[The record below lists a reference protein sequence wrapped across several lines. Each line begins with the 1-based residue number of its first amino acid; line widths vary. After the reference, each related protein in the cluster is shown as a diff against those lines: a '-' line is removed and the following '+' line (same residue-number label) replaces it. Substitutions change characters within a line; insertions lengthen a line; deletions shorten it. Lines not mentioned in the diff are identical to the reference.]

1 MKEMKKNERGIS
13 NENSQ
18 LMHLVPTQ
26 SLGLRIPLQKGPT
39 ALEKGLPI
47 IKNTQNFTIINV
59 LKNFEKNTT
68 RCFSHL

>member
-18 LMHLVPTQ
+18 LMYLVPTQ

-39 ALEKGLPI
+39 ALEKGLPHY
-47 IKNTQNFTIINV
+47 KKYPNFYNN
-59 LKNFEKNTT
+59 K
-68 RCFSHL
+68 CFKKF